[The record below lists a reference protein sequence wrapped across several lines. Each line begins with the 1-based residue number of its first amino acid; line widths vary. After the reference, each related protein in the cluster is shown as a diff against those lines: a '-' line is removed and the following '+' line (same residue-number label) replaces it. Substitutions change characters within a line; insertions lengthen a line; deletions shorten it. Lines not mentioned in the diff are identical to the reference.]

1 MMMAAAAK
9 SKRSQFIIQTY
20 DIPSGQPNDIYET
33 RISMVE
39 CLFLD
44 LANLPAVPD
53 LNGLAAVAKVHALA
67 AAVVIQG
74 VQS

>member
-20 DIPSGQPNDIYET
+20 DIPSGQPNGFYKTCKNWFESLI
-33 RISMVE
+33 
-39 CLFLD
+39 LGFP
-44 LANLPAVPD
+44 NLPAVPD